1 MLDISIISGLVAMFS
16 WGIADFIQSKVVR
29 QMGSYKTMYIGNIV
43 WIIFV
48 LPFAFFISLKISI
61 TNLILLFVGSVM
73 QVFAI
78 YNFYQSMKIG
88 EVSIVTPISGSY
100 SIITVLMLLLLLGQ
114 KLNLMTI
121 SAIFILIIGIIL
133 TSTDLKKIKHI
144 HTVKGVK
151 EAVIA
156 LLMWGSYF
164 FFVEVVAK
172 DITFFL
178 HFPATDGLTVFF
190 YSGVFIGFSSLIFS
204 ILHKGQTKLRD
215 LKKNNIFWFVL
226 VAQLI
231 YTVAWAV
238 INYGVSVGNTALI
251 TTISSLYPAIT
262 VILAL
267 IFYKEKLVLNQKIG
281 ILIIL
286 IGLILI
292 SL

>member
-48 LPFAFFISLKISI
+48 LPLAFFISLKISI

>member
-1 MLDISIISGLVAMFS
+1 M
-16 WGIADFIQSKVVR
+16 
-29 QMGSYKTMYIGNIV
+29 
-43 WIIFV
+43 
-48 LPFAFFISLKISI
+48 
-61 TNLILLFVGSVM
+61 
-73 QVFAI
+73 
-78 YNFYQSMKIG
+78 
-88 EVSIVTPISGSY
+88 
-100 SIITVLMLLLLLGQ
+100 
-114 KLNLMTI
+114 
-121 SAIFILIIGIIL
+121 
-133 TSTDLKKIKHI
+133 
-144 HTVKGVK
+144 
-151 EAVIA
+151 
-156 LLMWGSYF
+156 
-164 FFVEVVAK
+164 
-172 DITFFL
+172 
-178 HFPATDGLTVFF
+178 
-190 YSGVFIGFSSLIFS
+190 IFS

>member
-1 MLDISIISGLVAMFS
+1 M
-16 WGIADFIQSKVVR
+16 GI
-29 QMGSYKTMYIGNIV
+29 
-43 WIIFV
+43 
-48 LPFAFFISLKISI
+48 L
-61 TNLILLFVGSVM
+61 
-73 QVFAI
+73 
-78 YNFYQSMKIG
+78 
-88 EVSIVTPISGSY
+88 
-100 SIITVLMLLLLLGQ
+100 
-114 KLNLMTI
+114 
-121 SAIFILIIGIIL
+121 
-133 TSTDLKKIKHI
+133 
-144 HTVKGVK
+144 
-151 EAVIA
+151 
-156 LLMWGSYF
+156 F

>member
-16 WGIADFIQSKVVR
+16 WGIADFIQSNVVR

>member
-164 FFVEVVAK
+164 F
-172 DITFFL
+172 L
-178 HFPATDGLTVFF
+178 
-190 YSGVFIGFSSLIFS
+190 
-204 ILHKGQTKLRD
+204 
-215 LKKNNIFWFVL
+215 LKWL
-226 VAQLI
+226 L
-231 YTVAWAV
+231 
-238 INYGVSVGNTALI
+238 
-251 TTISSLYPAIT
+251 
-262 VILAL
+262 
-267 IFYKEKLVLNQKIG
+267 KI
-281 ILIIL
+281 
-286 IGLILI
+286 
-292 SL
+292 

>member
-1 MLDISIISGLVAMFS
+1 MFS